1 MPLTS
6 KVRLYTNY
14 RENDDAPVR
23 ILQHGHHEAHKLL
36 CPAKGIIDE
45 KLVVKLKLTEEML
58 AKAEAPLTKDE
69 LDKLRNRSVKTGE
82 LSKR

>member
-23 ILQHGHHEAHKLL
+23 ILHHGHHEAHKLL

-58 AKAEAPLTKDE
+58 AKAEPALTREE
-69 LDKLRNRSVKTGE
+69 LDKLRNRSVKPAD
-82 LSKR
+82 LAKR